1 MTEFVIGINKSLT
14 IFSLCLSGKFLLPLP
29 MFDFLKQLTD
39 PQSIIHYGG
48 LWLLLFV
55 VFAETGLF
63 IGFFL
68 PGDSL
73 IFISGLLCA
82 TKPDLLGVP
91 FLVLMPSL
99 ILAAILGNVFGY
111 WFGKKTG
118 EKLYTRKDSFL
129 FRKQHLITTK
139 AFYDKH
145 GGTALILG
153 RFLPIIRTFAPI
165 LAGVIKVDF
174 KIFMMYNVLGAIAWI
189 GSIASIAY
197 FLGKQYPSIENYIG
211 SIVIGLIIITTIP
224 VVVTYLQSRKK

>member
-1 MTEFVIGINKSLT
+1 ML
-14 IFSLCLSGKFLLPLP
+14 
-29 MFDFLKQLTD
+29 DFIKQLTD

-55 VFAETGLF
+55 VFAETGLL

-82 TKPDLLGVP
+82 TKPDLLSTS
-91 FLVLMPSL
+91 LLELL
-99 ILAAILGNVFGY
+99 ILLMLAAMIGNIFGY
-111 WFGKKTG
+111 WFGKKVG
-118 EKLYTRKDSFL
+118 EKLYSKEDSLL
-129 FRKQHLITTK
+129 FKKKHLITTK

-145 GGTALILG
+145 GGKALVLG

-165 LAGVIKVDF
+165 LAGVIKIDYKV
-174 KIFMMYNVLGAIAWI
+174 FMLYNLIGAISWI

-197 FLGKQYPSIENYIG
+197 FLGKQFPQIENYIG
-211 SIVIGLIIITTIP
+211 YIIVGLIVITTIP
-224 VVVTYLQSRKK
+224 VAFTYMKSRNSAK

>member
-1 MTEFVIGINKSLT
+1 
-14 IFSLCLSGKFLLPLP
+14 
-29 MFDFLKQLTD
+29 MFDFLKQLTN
-39 PQSIIHYGG
+39 PESIIHYGG

-82 TKPDLLGVP
+82 TKPHLLNISI
-91 FLVLMPSL
+91 FWL
-99 ILAAILGNVFGY
+99 IILLISSAVIGNIVGY

-118 EKLYTRKDSFL
+118 ENLFQKKDTFL
-129 FRKQHLITTK
+129 FKKKHLETTK
-139 AFYDKH
+139 LFYEKH
-145 GGTALILG
+145 GGTALIFG

-174 KIFMMYNVLGAIAWI
+174 KLFMIYNIAGASLWI
-189 GSIASIAY
+189 ISLTSIAF
-197 FLGKQYPSIENYIG
+197 FLGIEFPQTENYIG
-211 SIVIGLIIITTIP
+211 YIVIGLIIITTIP
-224 VVVTYLQSRKK
+224 VLITYLKNRKK